1 MSLLKKSLAN
11 AIKNIMRNKLVNF
24 LCFGIIAFTLLI
36 FGIFDFLSFRI
47 KTFTDNFSKNIEAIF
62 YFKDN
67 VELPEIEALIKK
79 VKENLMVKE
88 VQFRSKNQAEISFR
102 RQFPDFQH
110 ILSEYS
116 ESPFPSSIE
125 VKFKNTADIETKMIS
140 IIEDIEKMG
149 IIKDKQ
155 VNIDWAKKF
164 TTVKN
169 FISAAG
175 LFLSMILI
183 FVSIF
188 IIFNVIKLNIFYR
201 KDEIKILELVG
212 AQDWYIRFPFI
223 IEGILMG
230 IGGSILAVVLLFIIL
245 KLFPAYASSF
255 FNILLLQE
263 VIDFKNIPMGIFF
276 RLIVLGVSIGLFS
289 SYVSIRRFLKN

>member
-1 MSLLKKSLAN
+1 
-11 AIKNIMRNKLVNF
+11 MRNKLVNF